1 MCQSV
6 GQQAWLS
13 VGFLYVLVPADVM
26 QNFSIRPEVQLRALN
41 KLLTMPE
48 EDLGKGAGTSPQAPK
63 KGWEVEME
71 QGGWRWELPAFHFRL
86 LTGSLP
92 DPMLTSRGG

>member
-1 MCQSV
+1 
-6 GQQAWLS
+6 
-13 VGFLYVLVPADVM
+13 M
-26 QNFSIRPEVQLRALN
+26 QNFSTRPEVQLRALN

-48 EDLGKGAGTSPQAPK
+48 EDLGNGADTAPQAPG

-71 QGGWRWELPAFHFRL
+71 HCGWRWELLAFYFRL
-86 LTGSLP
+86 LNGILP